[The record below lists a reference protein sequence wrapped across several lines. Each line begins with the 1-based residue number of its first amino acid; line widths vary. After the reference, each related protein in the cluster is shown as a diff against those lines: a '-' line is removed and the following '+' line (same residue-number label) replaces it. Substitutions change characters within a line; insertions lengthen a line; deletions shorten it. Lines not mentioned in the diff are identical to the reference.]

1 MSLSGFTAPTLKLI
15 LPHLYLS
22 QPFFLPLTAPLSLRL
37 HFSFCLMRFS
47 NLSHSVCWL
56 SACHCSFAR
65 SEIWGVCVVW
75 QSVHCLRLRQPIRL
89 MFIVQHVYLRDKIH
103 HCCCCLLV
111 FLRFAFHCWIKWKV
125 LVKLIE
131 NYCNLVITDT
141 AYYLNSLWVNSNF
154 CLDKNMC
161 EISVILKFIW

>member
-15 LPHLYLS
+15 LPHLSLS
-22 QPFFLPLTAPLSLRL
+22 QPFFLPLTASLSLRL

-47 NLSHSVCWL
+47 NLSHWVCWL

-103 HCCCCLLV
+103 HCCCLLV
-111 FLRFAFHCWIKWKV
+111 FLRFAFHCCFKWKCV
-125 LVKLIE
+125 REINRKLL
-131 NYCNLVITDT
+131 YFGHYRHF

-154 CLDKNMC
+154 CLDKK
-161 EISVILKFIW
+161 ISVILKFIW